1 LGQWLPQVTKAIEEE
16 EKDIVGEVEVIE
28 VITSTTTGIILR
40 LK

>member
-1 LGQWLPQVTKAIEEE
+1 LPQVTKAIEEK